1 MLLKNIKKIISPFLK
16 QYGYYYRTSD
26 LQIIGVYQ
34 YEKEEDGV
42 TKYII
47 VDKVRLGN
55 TIRLLFRTSLM
66 VPMRYYQLYL
76 IDEKFKDK
84 FFWDYNSE
92 SELQDILKE
101 FCEHIKKYGL
111 ETLEI
116 LSKEYLKPNK
126 SLFDALSVETRSK
139 SESFAKRFDLVF
151 ENPKEQLEKL
161 VKIIEAEKVKTS
173 GPNSNFII
181 DIAAYYG
188 ELIINNLGGSWKF
201 DNYKG
206 EDYIVSRVAGKN
218 IDISPIDDINDYW
231 FKGTLYCHNLKVV
244 YDSIESTVKNPEIQ

>member
-16 QYGYYYRTSD
+16 PYGYYYKPSN
-26 LQIIGVYQ
+26 LQSVGVYQ

-66 VPMRYYQLYL
+66 APMRDYQLYL
-76 IDEKFKDK
+76 IDKKFKDK
-84 FFWDYNSE
+84 FFWHYNSE

-101 FCEHIKKYGL
+101 FCQHIKKYGL

-116 LSKEYLKPNK
+116 LSKEYLKPDK
-126 SLFDALSVETRSK
+126 SLFDALSVETKAK
-139 SESFAKRFDLVF
+139 SESFAKRYDLVF
-151 ENPKEQLEKL
+151 ENPKEQLDKL
-161 VKIIEAEKVKTS
+161 VKIIEAEKVKS
-173 GPNSNFII
+173 SEPNSNYII
-181 DIAAYYG
+181 DIATYYG
-188 ELIINNLGGSWKF
+188 ELIINNLGGSWQL

-206 EDYIVSRVAGKN
+206 EEYIVSRVGGKN
-218 IDISPIDDINDYW
+218 IDVSPIDDINDYW
-231 FKGTLYCHNLKVV
+231 FKGTLYCHDLKVV
-244 YDSIESTVKNPEIQ
+244 YDSLERRVKNSEMQ

>member
-1 MLLKNIKKIISPFLK
+1 MLLKNIKKIMSPFLK
-16 QYGYYYRTSD
+16 QYGYYYKPSD
-26 LQIIGVYQ
+26 LQSVGLYQ

-42 TKYII
+42 TKYVI
-47 VDKVRLGN
+47 VDKVSLGN

-66 VPMRYYQLYL
+66 TPMRDYQLYL

-84 FFWDYNSE
+84 YFWHYNGQ

-101 FCEHIKKYGL
+101 FCEYIKKYGL

-116 LSKEYLKPNK
+116 LSKEYLKPDK
-126 SLFDALSVETRSK
+126 SLFDALSVETKYK

-161 VKIIEAEKVKTS
+161 VMIIEAEKIKIS
-173 GPNSNFII
+173 QPNSNFII
-181 DIAAYYG
+181 DVSAYYG
-188 ELIINNLGGSWKF
+188 ELIINNIGGSWQF

-206 EDYIVSRVAGKN
+206 EEYIVSRVGGKN
-218 IDISPIDDINDYW
+218 IYVSPIDDIITYW
-231 FKGTLYCHNLKVV
+231 FKGTLYCHDLKVV